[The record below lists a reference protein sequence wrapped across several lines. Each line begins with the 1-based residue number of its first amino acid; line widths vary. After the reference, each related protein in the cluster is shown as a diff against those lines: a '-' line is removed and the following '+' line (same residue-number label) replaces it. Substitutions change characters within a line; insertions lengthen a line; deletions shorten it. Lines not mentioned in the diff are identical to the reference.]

1 MGNMQG
7 AAAALGVLAFASVAS
22 AQEIVDPTWA
32 SMPDA
37 RAMGDAYPEFAS
49 RAAFAGEAS
58 LRCMVAPDGT
68 LALCSVDSASPAGLG
83 FDRAALSLVPGFR
96 LHPRQ
101 VDGEATKSSARFTI
115 RFQMSPE
122 EPPPPWTGG
131 EPSPEHLAAVEAFM
145 RRSGM
150 LDDVTENPQTLDLMA
165 DADREDR
172 LRAMLAQV
180 LDELGPEMEQ
190 AAVLTLARLLT
201 PGQLDVLREGGEWPL
216 RPPDEVLE
224 SVGDVADRLATR
236 ASERLAEIYC
246 AEFDCPV
253 PPDPQGPAPTPAG

>member
-1 MGNMQG
+1 MRNMQG

-96 LHPRQ
+96 LNPRQ
-101 VDGEATKSSARFTI
+101 VDGEATKSSVRFTI

-122 EPPPPWTGG
+122 EAPPPWTGV
-131 EPSPEHLAAVEAFM
+131 EPSPEHLAAVEAFL

-150 LDDVTENPQTLDLMA
+150 LDAMREDLQTVDLMV

-172 LRAMLAQV
+172 LRAMVAQV
-180 LDELGPEMEQ
+180 LDELEQEMKQ
-190 AAVLTLARLLT
+190 AAVLAMARILT
-201 PGQLDVLREGGEWPL
+201 PGQLEVLREGGEWPP
-216 RPPDEVLE
+216 RPRDDVLE
-224 SVGDVADRLATR
+224 SAGDAAAVLADRATG
-236 ASERLAEIYC
+236 RLAELYC
-246 AEFDCPV
+246 AAFDCP
-253 PPDPQGPAPTPAG
+253 PPAS